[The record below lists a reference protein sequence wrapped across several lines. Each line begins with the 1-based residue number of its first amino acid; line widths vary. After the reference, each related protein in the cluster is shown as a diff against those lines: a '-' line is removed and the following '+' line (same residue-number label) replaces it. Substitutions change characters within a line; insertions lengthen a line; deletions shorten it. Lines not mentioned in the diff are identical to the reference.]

1 MYLSQTHKVSTVVVS
16 MITLGFSSPLL
27 AQTESQLDPLTGQV
41 LQQMSQTLQAAN
53 AFTFQA
59 ETTVDKTS
67 QTGQKVQYATTLDIS
82 VRRPVGLQANAV
94 GDRVDR
100 SFWYDGASITLLDR
114 LQNVYATAAAP
125 ADMDEA
131 LDYAVEQFG
140 VSTPLADLVFSNPY
154 AILTANIQT
163 SNYLGPHQV
172 AGKSCHYL
180 AFTQE
185 LIDWQIW
192 ISEDA
197 NPLPCKMVITYKT
210 EPASPQFTAVFTNW
224 NLTPQLD
231 NQAFQFQAPPDSTQI
246 EFLPS
251 LSSSN

>member
-1 MYLSQTHKVSTVVVS
+1 MYLSQTWKVSTVVVS

-27 AQTESQLDPLTGQV
+27 AQTEPQLDARTEQV

-59 ETTVDKTS
+59 ETTVDEIS
-67 QTGQKVQYATTLDIS
+67 QTGQKIQYATELDVS

-94 GDRVDR
+94 GDRGDR

-114 LQNVYATAAAP
+114 LQNVYATASAP

-131 LDYAVEQFG
+131 LDYAVERFG
-140 VSTPLADLVFSNPY
+140 VSTPLVDLVFNNPY
-154 AILTANIQT
+154 ATLTANVQ
-163 SNYLGPHQV
+163 SSSYLGLHQV
-172 AGKSCHYL
+172 AGKSCHHL

-192 ISEDA
+192 LADDENA
-197 NPLPCKMVITYKT
+197 LPCKVVITYKT
-210 EPASPQFTAVFTNW
+210 EAESPQFTAVFNHW
-224 NLTPQLD
+224 NLAPQLD
-231 NQAFQFQAPPDSTQI
+231 DQVFRFQPPPDASQI
-246 EFLPS
+246 EFLPNP
-251 LSSSN
+251 SSP